1 MAEAA
6 PSSDLSG
13 WWEMTNRIEETNYAQ
28 YKGLRLGYRVQ
39 LEQDGNRLTGR
50 GQKWTEDGRTIGSSG
65 RSPITV
71 TGKIEGR
78 KVTLSFTEHGAKRST
93 NGGFSWTLSADRTE
107 LRGSF
112 WSTAADTKG
121 RSTAVRMR

>member
-1 MAEAA
+1 
-6 PSSDLSG
+6 
-13 WWEMTNRIEETNYAQ
+13 MTNRIDDTNYPQ

-39 LEQDGNRLTGR
+39 LEQDGNRLTGH

-65 RSPITV
+65 RTPITV

-78 KVTLSFTEHGAKRST
+78 KVTLSFTEHGVKRST
-93 NGGFSWTLSADRTE
+93 NGGFTWTLSADRTE

-112 WSTAADTKG
+112 WSTAADTRG